1 MAPNTLDVVPKQNTV
16 RVNIVESQTLADCL
30 QRATDTQKRTI
41 DSMNFY
47 ARQME
52 DERKVF
58 TEARDVIG
66 RIIARAHMDRA
77 T

>member
-1 MAPNTLDVVPKQNTV
+1 MTPPSSTVEVRPNKNTV
-16 RVNIVESQTLADCL
+16 RVPIAELQTLADCL
-30 QRATDTQKRTI
+30 QRAADTQKRTI

-58 TEARDVIG
+58 TEARDVANQ
-66 RIIARAHMDRA
+66 IIIRAQMNP
-77 T
+77 